1 MKLLLATTALVL
13 LTGCST
19 VVTVVDITAS
29 TVIRTTVALVDA
41 LTPDLW

>member
-1 MKLLLATTALVL
+1 MKIILVAIVLLS

-41 LTPDLW
+41 VTPDLW